1 MTALTRGK
9 VTPFRDVDLIAFPV
23 AANTHIFEGG
33 IVQRAAAGGGIFPA
47 RSGSAGDEN
56 LVIVGVADQTVDNNP
71 GTAGAR
77 TCLVRLP
84 HNCLFEFATS
94 SDLALANIGDLY
106 DILGRPDPADH
117 GQQRRGGRAA
127 GPDHG
132 HPPRLVR
139 PVRHLHASVGP

>member
-9 VTPFRDVDLIAFPV
+9 NTPFRYVDQIAFPV

-33 IVQRAAAGGGIFPA
+33 VVQRAAAGGGIFPA

-56 LVIVGVADQTVDNNP
+56 LVIVGVADETVDNNP
-71 GTAGAR
+71 GLAGAR

-84 HNCLFEFATS
+84 HNCLFEIATS

-106 DILGRPDPADH
+106 DILDDQTLQATANNAAP
-117 GQQRRGGRAA
+117 GGRLVQIV
-127 GPDHG
+127 GT
-132 HPPRLVR
+132 RLGWFDLFDTFTR
-139 PVRHLHASVGP
+139 P